1 MLKNFQISKYCIILI
16 IKIKFFLIV
25 PVILFGQNEL
35 KIGIEKTEAYL
46 PLINDKNV
54 AVVSNH
60 TSKFYNSNKSIHLV
74 DSLLKLK
81 VNIIKVF
88 APEHGFRGNSDAG
101 EKIVNTVDLKTGL
114 PIISLYGD
122 KKKPDKNDL
131 KNIDVIIFDIQDVGA
146 RFYTYLSTLNYIME
160 GCAENNID
168 LIILDRPNPNGH
180 YIDGPVMK
188 KESMSFVGLHPVP
201 IVYGMSIGEYAKM
214 INGEN
219 WLNNSYLKATT
230 NNSKCKLTII
240 EMSDYNRL
248 EKYKLPEKPSPNLPN
263 QKSINLYPSL
273 CFFEQTPISV
283 GRGTNKQ
290 FQIIGS
296 SDWEVTNFNFK
307 PKSMKGAKY
316 PKFENILCN
325 GYNLENEKY
334 LSKINLRWL
343 ILAYKKEKNKETFFR
358 SGFHRLAGNKELE
371 NQIKNQISESEIKKS
386 WEKDLNDFKKIREKY
401 LIYN

>member
-1 MLKNFQISKYCIILI
+1 MRTTIAILFSLTSLLACSQPE
-16 IKIKFFLIV
+16 KDR
-25 PVILFGQNEL
+25 VILGDE
-35 KIGIEKTEAYL
+35 KIEGILQQVYGKR
-46 PLINDKNV
+46 V
-54 AVVSNH
+54 AVVGNH
-60 TSKFYNSNKSIHLV
+60 TSVIQADLVENPTHLI
-74 DSLLKLK
+74 DTLIARD
-81 VNIIKVF
+81 VNIVKAF
-88 APEHGFRGNSDAG
+88 APEHGFRGNLDAG

-146 RFYTYLSTLNYIME
+146 RFYTYLSTLHYIME

-240 EMSDYNRL
+240 EMSGYNRL

-296 SDWEVTNFNFK
+296 SDWEVTNFNFT